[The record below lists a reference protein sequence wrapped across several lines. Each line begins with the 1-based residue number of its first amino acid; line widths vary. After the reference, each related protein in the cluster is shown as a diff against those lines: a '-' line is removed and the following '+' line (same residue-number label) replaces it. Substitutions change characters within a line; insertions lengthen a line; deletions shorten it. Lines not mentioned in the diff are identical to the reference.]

1 MNNIKRISKNFLR
14 DKERD
19 LEYLSFVAKWPA
31 FDDLLD
37 EGAVVE
43 TEKHKYIDSVS
54 LNYLGI
60 VPWSCSDT

>member
-1 MNNIKRISKNFLR
+1 MNIKEFLRISLR
-14 DKERD
+14 EYPKERD

-54 LNYLGI
+54 LNY
-60 VPWSCSDT
+60 S